1 MKTLLIL
8 RHGKS
13 SWKNA
18 ELADHDRPLKKRGKR
33 DAGKIGD
40 LMRYE
45 GLEPDIIL
53 TSTAKRAAD
62 TAKIVAD
69 TTGFDGEIRSH
80 RTIYHGDI
88 LDYLELINSLE
99 SEINTVLIVGHN
111 PGLEEFLSDLID
123 EVEWMPTGTLAQ
135 VALAI
140 DDWGNL
146 EEITTGKLINLW
158 RPREL
163 I

>member
-33 DAGKIGD
+33 DAGKMGNLIK
-40 LMRYE
+40 YE
-45 GLEPDIIL
+45 GLEPEIIL

-69 TTGFDGEIRSH
+69 TSGFDGDIRFH

-88 LDYLELINSLE
+88 LDYLELLISLDP
-99 SEINTVLIVGHN
+99 EINTVMIVGHN

-123 EVEWMPTGTLAQ
+123 VVEWMPTGTLAQ
-135 VALAI
+135 VALDI
-140 DDWGNL
+140 EDWSDI

-158 RPREL
+158 RPRE
-163 I
+163 IS